1 MGDINSDI
9 AVIKNDISH
18 IKDGVEEIKNNCQKR
33 DEDCDCKFTELYKSK
48 ADHSL
53 KIKEIE
59 GQLSFHNKILAA
71 FGALCLALVTIG
83 GDIAAW
89 FRGA

>member
-1 MGDINSDI
+1 MGDIDSDI
-9 AVIKNDISH
+9 AVIKNDIAH

-33 DEDCDCKFTELYKSK
+33 DEDCDCRFTELYDSR

-59 GQLSFHNKILAA
+59 GQLSFHNKILAG
-71 FGALCLALVTIG
+71 FGALGLALVTIC
-83 GDIAAW
+83 GDIVTW
-89 FRGA
+89 FRGV